1 MIRGLLGSNNNMSTL
16 RVISA
21 VRRLSTKRFPEHT
34 DVATKPKLSQFKY
47 PLYHS
52 FLIASCTYI
61 FLNTVW
67 YKLEHDT
74 VEALLLEQSAE
85 LELTIQGLVNEKKQ
99 ELTQSKKLWWKWR

>member
-1 MIRGLLGSNNNMSTL
+1 
-16 RVISA
+16 
-21 VRRLSTKRFPEHT
+21 
-34 DVATKPKLSQFKY
+34 
-47 PLYHS
+47 
-52 FLIASCTYI
+52 
-61 FLNTVW
+61 LNTVW